1 MKFSGLLTG
10 TVSGMAMFSLV
21 ACGGEDGE
29 AAKAASANS
38 AGGAE
43 CVQLAPG
50 EYYWDGSS
58 FVVSGPALPGKADT
72 APRST
77 AASVPAESGW
87 AAELERSFPDLGFP
101 WMGVHAREPVAVLT
115 GIAPDA
121 DAKQTGFAAGEA
133 AIQQNAAASGVT
145 LIVDGISL
153 ETAEQP
159 AQNGPGAALT
169 TLIQEGAS
177 RKTCQTAFNETMEG
191 RTILFQSNLAIVSPT
206 SQSLLDALTGVALLC
221 DDHAIEIGGHTDSRG
236 SNDYNEIISQ
246 QRADAV
252 REYMIA
258 KGVDAD
264 ALTAKGY
271 GESRP
276 LDPAENYEA
285 WAKNRRMEFKVS
297 GRR

>member
-1 MKFSGLLTG
+1 MKFSGLLAG
-10 TVSGMAMFSLV
+10 AVSGIAMLNLA

-29 AAKAASANS
+29 AAKAASKNS
-38 AGGAE
+38 ADDVQ

-50 EYYWDGSS
+50 DYYWDGSN
-58 FVVSGPALPGKADT
+58 FVVSGPALPGKAET

-87 AAELERSFPDLGFP
+87 AAEMERSFPDLGFP
-101 WMGVHAREPVAVLT
+101 WMGLHAREPVAVLT

-121 DAKQTGFAAGEA
+121 NAKQTGFAAGKA
-133 AIQQNAAASGVT
+133 AVQENAAASGVT

-153 ETAEQP
+153 ENAEQVT
-159 AQNGPGAALT
+159 QNGPGAALT
-169 TLIQEGAS
+169 TLIQKGAS
-177 RKTCQTAFNETMEG
+177 RQTCQAAFNETMEG

-221 DDHAIEIGGHTDSRG
+221 EDHSIEIGGHTDSRG

-252 REYMIA
+252 RDYMIE
-258 KGVDAD
+258 KGVDPD

-276 LDPAENYEA
+276 LDPAENYKA